1 MGQTLKKLAPGTEEN
16 QIKEIRPII
25 EKCYETHFAGTFEE
39 PTLTDFY
46 RAICET
52 VEEINK
58 QLGNTQFCLPT
69 ESKLRQAYEE
79 NFPVRMPNVNQ
90 MGLYFRMGMKNHHQG
105 KGRSLTREEFQR
117 IFQDVILG
125 TGFTGV
131 GGAKDTL
138 IYIFGVPLTALFVK
152 QRLMPRVIPNEIFIP
167 CVTSATVFVLAKL
180 NKI

>member
-1 MGQTLKKLAPGTEEN
+1 MGQTLKKLSPGTEEN
-16 QIKEIRPII
+16 KIKEIV
-25 EKCYETHFAGTFEE
+25 EKCYENHFPATFRE
-39 PTLTDFY
+39 PTFIDFY

-58 QLGNTQFCLPT
+58 KLGNTQFCLPT
-69 ESKLRQAYEE
+69 ESKLKQAYESH
-79 NFPVRMPNVNQ
+79 R
-90 MGLYFRMGMKNHHQG
+90 QG

-117 IFQDVILG
+117 IFQDVIFSA
-125 TGFTGV
+125 GFTGV

-167 CVTSATVFVLAKL
+167 CITSATVFVLAKL

>member
-16 QIKEIRPII
+16 KIKEIGPII
-25 EKCYETHFAGTFEE
+25 ENCYKTHFAGTVEK
-39 PTLTDFY
+39 PTFTNFY

-69 ESKLRQAYEE
+69 ESKLKQKYED
-79 NFPVRMPNVNQ
+79 
-90 MGLYFRMGMKNHHQG
+90 HHDQG

-117 IFQDVILG
+117 IFQDVIFG

-167 CVTSATVFVLAKL
+167 CITSATVFVLAKL

>member
-69 ESKLRQAYEE
+69 ESKLRQAYE
-79 NFPVRMPNVNQ
+79 
-90 MGLYFRMGMKNHHQG
+90 NHHQG

-167 CVTSATVFVLAKL
+167 CITSATVFVLAKL

>member
-16 QIKEIRPII
+16 KIKEIGPII
-25 EKCYETHFAGTFEE
+25 ENCYKTHFAGTVEK
-39 PTLTDFY
+39 PTFTNFY

-69 ESKLRQAYEE
+69 ESKLKEKYED
-79 NFPVRMPNVNQ
+79 
-90 MGLYFRMGMKNHHQG
+90 HHQV

-117 IFQDVILG
+117 IFQDVIFG

-167 CVTSATVFVLAKL
+167 CITSATVFILAKL

>member
-16 QIKEIRPII
+16 KIKEIV
-25 EKCYETHFAGTFEE
+25 EKCYENHFPATFRE
-39 PTLTDFY
+39 PTFIDFY

-58 QLGNTQFCLPT
+58 KLGNTQFCLPT
-69 ESKLRQAYEE
+69 ESKLKQAYEE
-79 NFPVRMPNVNQ
+79 NFPVRMSNVHQ
-90 MGLYFRMGMKNHHQG
+90 MGLYFRMGMKSHHQG

-117 IFQDVILG
+117 IFQDVIFSA
-125 TGFTGV
+125 GFTGV

-167 CVTSATVFVLAKL
+167 CITSATVFVLAKL

>member
-39 PTLTDFY
+39 PTLTDFTEQY
-46 RAICET
+46 AKLSKKSTSSLVTHILLA
-52 VEEINK
+52 NGK
-58 QLGNTQFCLPT
+58 QTQASIRKPPP
-69 ESKLRQAYEE
+69 RQ
-79 NFPVRMPNVNQ
+79 RKIM
-90 MGLYFRMGMKNHHQG
+90 
-105 KGRSLTREEFQR
+105 TREEFQR

-167 CVTSATVFVLAKL
+167 CITSATVFVLAKL